1 MVIEQ
6 FCNFGIREPVM
17 YIEPE
22 VPTLKRFW
30 LCQIYFVDKKES
42 LSTILFTVHTQFVVC
57 GLFFFVASKNLII
70 ITISC
75 EFKTLSEKYKAYKAI
90 YYNVQ
95 TIDSIK

>member
-1 MVIEQ
+1 M
-6 FCNFGIREPVM
+6 
-17 YIEPE
+17 
-22 VPTLKRFW
+22 
-30 LCQIYFVDKKES
+30 KKII
-42 LSTILFTVHTQFVVC
+42 TILFILCFSSIFLGYFLELPYSEKLIGFGVC
-57 GLFFFVASKNLII
+57 GLFFFVASNNLII